1 MNNNILYHYDLET
14 SNKSFLDMNNYLLQE
29 SIKNNNFMLAIMDKD
44 LIGVDPYDNN
54 LSKETIDKIRTECK
68 NNIWYFLRE
77 IIRIK
82 LYDDKYCNF
91 TLTKANCAQIYCASR
106 RTSSWVSAPRQF
118 YKTVSSNCICLWELL
133 FNNDIISVDTFN
145 KLNVSNLSNKIIL
158 PSYLSLELSNFTE
171 KIDICSSY
179 IGDENSIIHCSD
191 AEFIDDIDM
200 IVKKPNYYILFESV
214 YNEFYHFTGAK
225 NILTSDNCLKWEENN
240 YDKILKDDCIYHI
253 EFRSTQISENPARYE
268 YIMRK
273 ILNCNDNKFNNEV
286 LLNRCEI
293 KDIESVNYRK
303 TPNYKCTTY
312 IKKIENK
319 EE

>member
-1 MNNNILYHYDLET
+1 
-14 SNKSFLDMNNYLLQE
+14 
-29 SIKNNNFMLAIMDKD
+29 
-44 LIGVDPYDNN
+44 
-54 LSKETIDKIRTECK
+54 
-68 NNIWYFLRE
+68 
-77 IIRIK
+77 
-82 LYDDKYCNF
+82 
-91 TLTKANCAQIYCASR
+91 
-106 RTSSWVSAPRQF
+106 
-118 YKTVSSNCICLWELL
+118 
-133 FNNDIISVDTFN
+133 
-145 KLNVSNLSNKIIL
+145 
-158 PSYLSLELSNFTE
+158 
-171 KIDICSSY
+171 
-179 IGDENSIIHCSD
+179 
-191 AEFIDDIDM
+191 M